1 MNKKFIYIPSFSAGV
16 QGNSAKKN
24 HDYKGIPARFWRD
37 DYPFK
42 PYKKFLLTAG
52 HDYKKM
58 DTRERFGLNNGSL
71 VFGDSG
77 GYQIASGAIKWD
89 LSIREK
95 IFQWLEH
102 NSDIA
107 MNLDI
112 PPRINYEGKYDE
124 CLKISIDNFKYFY
137 ENQSGKTDFLNVL
150 QGNNL
155 NTYQGWY
162 NKVKGFEF
170 QGWGIGGV
178 AGSVV
183 RLFNAI
189 TVLSKYKEFS
199 KKENKWL
206 HILGVSKVSDFI
218 LLNQLQKS
226 LEGIKSD
233 IQVLTDSS
241 TPNRATVFGCM
252 YFGYDLKKMTYISNH
267 FKRDMFS
274 DYKEI
279 IPMPFTSEF
288 SNILNE
294 RGLSLNEVC
303 EFGNNGYLAMT
314 HNNLYVFLESIDK
327 INYYMDA
334 PQYLK
339 EQIFDK
345 DILWLCDVID
355 KIIKDE
361 NPEKVFL
368 KNEMRIKQIANKLD
382 LLDVEQQ
389 KITTNN
395 SMFKIITE

>member
-1 MNKKFIYIPSFSAGV
+1 MKKIIYIPSFSAGV
-16 QGNSAKKN
+16 QGNCAKKN
-24 HDYKGIPARFWRD
+24 GYFCNDIPARFWQS
-37 DYPFK
+37 DYPFR
-42 PYKKFLLTAG
+42 PYKNFLLTAG

-89 LSIREK
+89 LSIRQQ
-95 IFQWLEH
+95 IFEWLEH

-112 PPRINYEGKYDE
+112 PPRMKYEGRYEE
-124 CLKISIDNFKYFY
+124 CLKISTENFKYFY
-137 ENQSGKTDFLNVL
+137 ENQSRKTNFLNVL

-155 NTYQGWY
+155 KSFENWY
-162 NKVKGFEF
+162 NQIKSFEF
-170 QGWGIGGV
+170 QGWSIGGV
-178 AGSVV
+178 INNTFKLIISIV
-183 RLFNAI
+183 
-189 TVLSKYKEFS
+189 VLSKYKEFS
-199 KKENKWL
+199 KKNNKYL
-206 HILGVSKVSDFI
+206 HILGTTRIVDFI
-218 LLNQLQKS
+218 LLNQTQKS
-226 LEGIKSD
+226 LEEMGVN
-233 IQVLTDSS
+233 IQVTTDSS
-241 TPNRATVFGCM
+241 TPSRATVFGNM
-252 YFGYDLKKMTYISNH
+252 YFGYDLKKMSYISKH

-279 IPMPFTSEF
+279 IPMPYTSEF

-294 RGLSLNEVC
+294 KGMTLNEVC
-303 EFGNNGYLAMT
+303 EFGNDGYLAMT